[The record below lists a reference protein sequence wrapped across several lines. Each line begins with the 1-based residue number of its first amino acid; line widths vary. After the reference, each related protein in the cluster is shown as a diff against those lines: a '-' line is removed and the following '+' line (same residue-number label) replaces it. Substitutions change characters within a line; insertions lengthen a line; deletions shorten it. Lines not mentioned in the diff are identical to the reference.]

1 MHAYFDGLILR
12 LLKSTCFH
20 VIKRSNASYQLV
32 VSAPG
37 EQDQYLLFHYLPTF
51 KLSRRSLQRIHD
63 DLTWNIILNVGGVH
77 MFLLTLSSSWTS
89 FAMSSSAS
97 AGTSSWTT
105 LWFNYS
111 GLFCLAIT
119 WYRHWFPLL
128 ERVKQGSSNVN
139 DFEWNGVVHSPL
151 SLQKTNY
158 AAMSPCIPPLV
169 LSLPSVSSV

>member
-37 EQDQYLLFHYLPTF
+37 EQDQYLLFDYLPTF

-77 MFLLTLSSSWTS
+77 VPINIVQLVNKFRNVLLSKCW
-89 FAMSSSAS
+89 
-97 AGTSSWTT
+97 
-105 LWFNYS
+105 
-111 GLFCLAIT
+111 
-119 WYRHWFPLL
+119 
-128 ERVKQGSSNVN
+128 
-139 DFEWNGVVHSPL
+139 DFIMD
-151 SLQKTNY
+151 Y
-158 AAMSPCIPPLV
+158 IMI
-169 LSLPSVSSV
+169 